1 LKKSITR
8 LLLGIS
14 LLTTSVNAN
23 ILVDLDIG
31 TGIWYGESSGDIN
44 YKTVGTASNIDF
56 KNDLGLKE
64 TSNSYFYA
72 DFNHI
77 LPIVPNLRIEK
88 QNFKTDGNKTLSRTL
103 TFGNETFSTSQ
114 RVLTDL
120 KLNQSDFIL
129 YWSVPGVKT
138 FSLGQVA
145 LNLGL
150 SAKKFDGY
158 ARINDEL
165 VNVDFTVP
173 MGYLAF
179 DIKFPLIDTKLSAST
194 KVITYKGS
202 AIKDSMIKV
211 SYELPLSN
219 TFVDLNLDVGYKVQE
234 FNITNDLSNDFTAD
248 IKNSGLFAGISAKF

>member
-1 LKKSITR
+1 MDK
-8 LLLGIS
+8 LLL
-14 LLTTSVNAN
+14 T
-23 ILVDLDIG
+23 LD
-31 TGIWYGESSGDIN
+31 Y
-44 YKTVGTASNIDF
+44 
-56 KNDLGLKE
+56 L
-64 TSNSYFYA
+64 
-72 DFNHI
+72 
-77 LPIVPNLRIEK
+77 
-88 QNFKTDGNKTLSRTL
+88 Q
-103 TFGNETFSTSQ
+103 
-114 RVLTDL
+114 
-120 KLNQSDFIL
+120 
-129 YWSVPGVKT
+129 
-138 FSLGQVA
+138 
-145 LNLGL
+145 
-150 SAKKFDGY
+150 KKFDGY